1 MPFCYYLRVADQL
14 ISDPAEEINLEIV
27 KKRTVSGVVA
37 LTFRT
42 FFLQIVGLAAF
53 GVYGSLFE
61 IAQLGTYSLV
71 LAVKNFLSYFSD
83 IGLAGALIQKKEALT
98 DEDLK
103 STFLIQQ
110 SLVIFLLVVLF
121 FATPFL
127 QDFYKWSDEIV
138 YLLWALGVS
147 FFISSLRTIP
157 TVILERKLQ
166 FEKLIIPQI
175 ADTIVFNATVIY
187 LATQGFGL
195 TSFTVGV
202 LLQALVGLVLTYIL
216 QPWTPGFAFSKS
228 ALKTLLRFGVPY
240 QTNTFLA
247 MLKDDGLILVLG
259 RILGDS
265 GIGLLMW
272 GQKWGQA
279 PLRFFMDQVIKVT
292 FPAFSRL
299 QSKEDELANAVSRAV
314 FFVCFLVFPA
324 VIGLAILAPVI
335 IEIVPR
341 YAKWQPALFALS
353 MFGTSALFAAVT
365 TPLTNALNAIGKIK
379 ITFYLMIMWTILNWL
394 LIPYLAINYGI
405 NGAAVG
411 YALVSASS
419 VVAIIIIRKYVSFTL
434 GTPVLK
440 PLVASLGM
448 GIILLI
454 IRNMMPPS
462 LQWVVILLVFGGLV
476 YSFGILLLVGQTLLK
491 DARKVFYALI
501 KR

>member
-1 MPFCYYLRVADQL
+1 MVG
-14 ISDPAEEINLEIV
+14 NLEYALEDLDLESV
-27 KKRTVSGVVA
+27 KKRTISGILA

-42 FFLQIVGLAAF
+42 FFLQIIGLVAF
-53 GVYGSLFE
+53 GIYGSLFE

-83 IGLAGALIQKKEALT
+83 IGLAGALIQKKEVLT
-98 DEDLK
+98 NEDLK

-121 FATPFL
+121 FTTPFL

-138 YLLWALGVS
+138 YLLWALAVS

-247 MLKDDGLILVLG
+247 MLKDDGLILILG

-265 GIGLLMW
+265 GVGLLMW

-292 FPAFSRL
+292 FPAFSRI
-299 QSKEDELANAVSRAV
+299 QDKSDELANAVSRAV

-379 ITFYLMIMWTILNWL
+379 ITFYLMIMWTVLSWG
-394 LIPYLAINYGI
+394 LIPFLAIHYGV

-411 YALVSASS
+411 YALVSSSS
-419 VVAIIIIRKYVSFTL
+419 VIAIFVVRKYVLFSL

-440 PLVASLGM
+440 PLVASFGM
-448 GIILLI
+448 GTILFVV
-454 IRNMMPPS
+454 RDMMPPS
-462 LQWVVILLVFGGLV
+462 LQWIFILLVFGGLV
-476 YSFGILLLVGQTLLK
+476 YILGVLLLVGQTLLK
-491 DARKVFYALI
+491 DVRRILYALI
-501 KR
+501 KK